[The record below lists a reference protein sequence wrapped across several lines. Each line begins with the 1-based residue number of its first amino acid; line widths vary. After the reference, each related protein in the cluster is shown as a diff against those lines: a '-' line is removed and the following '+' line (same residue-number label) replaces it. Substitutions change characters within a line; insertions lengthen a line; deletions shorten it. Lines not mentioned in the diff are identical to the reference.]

1 MTHTKK
7 TLTAIILLSLLAGL
21 GITALVIALGEG
33 GWNTQVWLLAGMIV
47 SVGFF
52 LLTLAV
58 RWAGVEKALIWIV
71 AIGLGLRLVISVGL
85 TLALPVYGYDNDEHN
100 AGYIFADS
108 YDRDTQAWSLAKS
121 GAPVLNAF
129 ENQYL
134 SDQYGGLLA
143 ILALEYR
150 YLSPDAHRQLLP
162 LIISATFFMISVPF
176 LWKAAKNRWN
186 QRIALIATLVFVFY
200 PEAVLLGSAHMREPL
215 LLCLGAIATWAVTI
229 WEKNRRLSLIILV
242 AGFLGL
248 LMVSWRSGI
257 VIIGLL
263 IGWIFVD
270 SIMEHWK
277 PSRRIWGWVG
287 FFVAMVIFARLSYPW
302 IRETAVY
309 DTYLT
314 VQSSGILQMVFKY
327 VGLKYQLG
335 VVTLYGL
342 SQPLLPAA
350 LVALSNPLASTIA
363 ILRSLGWYFLT
374 PALVFGFIAS
384 WKAEPDR
391 DRRLLIWLACF
402 SLVWVVVSSYRAGGD
417 IWDNPRY
424 RTILLPWLAL
434 VAAWAWDWALT
445 RKNPW
450 LGRIYLMEGLSVL
463 LITNLYLTRYTKV
476 GIRIPFF
483 VNFGLVVIA
492 VLMVATAGL
501 ILDARKRRSMKK

>member
-363 ILRSLGWYFLT
+363 ILSRTGSRPPAPDLAGVFQSGLG
-374 PALVFGFIAS
+374 GRFIL
-384 WKAEPDR
+384 P
-391 DRRLLIWLACF
+391 RR
-402 SLVWVVVSSYRAGGD
+402 R
-417 IWDNPRY
+417 RY
-424 RTILLPWLAL
+424 M
-434 VAAWAWDWALT
+434 
-445 RKNPW
+445 
-450 LGRIYLMEGLSVL
+450 G
-463 LITNLYLTRYTKV
+463 
-476 GIRIPFF
+476 
-483 VNFGLVVIA
+483 
-492 VLMVATAGL
+492 
-501 ILDARKRRSMKK
+501 

>member
-1 MTHTKK
+1 MTQTNK
-7 TLTAIILLSLLAGL
+7 TLTTIILLSVLAGL

-33 GWNTQVWLLAGMIV
+33 GWYTQVWLLAGLIV

-52 LLTLAV
+52 LLTLLV
-58 RWAGVEKALIWIV
+58 RWAGAEKALIWIV

-121 GAPVLNAF
+121 GAPVLIAF

-134 SDQYGGLLA
+134 SDQYGGLLS

-150 YLSPDAHRQLLP
+150 YLSPDAHRQMLP

-176 LWKAAKNRWN
+176 LWKTAKNRWN
-186 QRIALIATLVFVFY
+186 RRIALIAILVFVFY
-200 PEAVLLGSAHMREPL
+200 PEAVLLGSAQMREPL
-215 LLCLGAIATWAVTI
+215 LLCLGVIATWSVTI
-229 WEKNRRLSLIILV
+229 WEQNRRVSLAVL
-242 AGFLGL
+242 AACFLGL
-248 LMVSWRSGI
+248 LLISWRSGI
-257 VIIGLL
+257 IISALL
-263 IGWIFVD
+263 LGWLLVD
-270 SIMEHWK
+270 SIMEQWK
-277 PSRRIWGWVG
+277 SSRRVWGWVG
-287 FFVAMVIFARLSYPW
+287 ISVVMVILARLSFPW
-302 IRETAVY
+302 IRETAIY

-314 VQSSGILQMVFKY
+314 VQSSGILQMVFKH
-327 VGLKYQLG
+327 VGSKYQLG
-335 VVTLYGL
+335 VVTTYGL

-363 ILRSLGWYFLT
+363 ILRSLGWYLLA
-374 PALVFGFIAS
+374 PALIFGFMAA
-384 WKAEPDR
+384 WKAAPDR
-391 DRRLLIWLACF
+391 DRRLMIWLACF
-402 SLVWVVVSSYRAGGD
+402 SLVWVVVSSFRAGGD

-434 VAAWAWDWALT
+434 VAGWAWDWALT
-445 RKNPW
+445 QKNPW
-450 LGRIYLMEGLSVL
+450 LGRIYLMEGLAVL

-483 VNFGLVVIA
+483 VNFGLVAFV
-492 VLMVATAGL
+492 VLLVVAAGL
-501 ILDARKRRSMKK
+501 ILDAHKRRSMNK